1 MHEAAAWGARRGAGS
16 VDAVWGD
23 PKKHQDKKKK
33 HRCDK
38 EHPRRGN
45 VCGKTGMAD
54 AVSMEILRP
63 GFPL

>member
-1 MHEAAAWGARRGAGS
+1 

-33 HRCDK
+33 HRCDR

-45 VCGKTGMAD
+45 VCGKTGMVD
-54 AVSMEILRP
+54 AVSMEILSP